1 MDDHCLPSSASASC
15 PCPATW
21 KATWTTFAV
30 AAVSSQSA
38 PLQFV
43 IQMKAV
49 HLGHRQMYTLVIRLY
64 IVNRACYCHTANQRS
79 SPCFG
84 AKFTLTFRI
93 LSSALAVNFGAKD
106 SPTSITCS
114 QVPDS
119 GIYSLPTDPTS
130 V

>member
-1 MDDHCLPSSASASC
+1 M
-15 PCPATW
+15 
-21 KATWTTFAV
+21 

-38 PLQFV
+38 PLQSA
-43 IQMKAV
+43 IQMTAV

-79 SPCFG
+79 SLCFG
-84 AKFTLTFRI
+84 AKLTLTFRI
-93 LSSALAVNFGAKD
+93 LLSVLIVKD
-106 SPTSITCS
+106 SDNSSPTSITRS

-119 GIYSLPTDPTS
+119 GIYSYSLPTDPTT

>member
-1 MDDHCLPSSASASC
+1 M
-15 PCPATW
+15 
-21 KATWTTFAV
+21 

-49 HLGHRQMYTLVIRLY
+49 HLGHRQMYTLETRLY
-64 IVNRACYCHTANQRS
+64 IANRAYCCHTANQRS

-93 LSSALAVNFGAKD
+93 LSSAVNVGAKD